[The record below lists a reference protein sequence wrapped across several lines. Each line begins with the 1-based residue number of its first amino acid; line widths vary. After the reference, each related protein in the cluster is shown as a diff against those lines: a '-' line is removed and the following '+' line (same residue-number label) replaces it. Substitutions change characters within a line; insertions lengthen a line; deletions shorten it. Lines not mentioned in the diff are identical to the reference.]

1 MISFRKFLFRPQ
13 SPPPEPRVMQFHTSS
28 GISSYAAVDATPWT
42 IAALTMEGE
51 PYLYSAQGWRATN
64 EERATL
70 LGGTV
75 ALDPTFIKHM
85 VAKQKISAL
94 GRAIWWLARVKEIA
108 IQWVPGKNDIAF
120 NFATTVAKARDKATY
135 YTFNRAA

>member
-1 MISFRKFLFRPQ
+1 MDD
-13 SPPPEPRVMQFHTSS
+13 S
-28 GISSYAAVDATPWT
+28 GIND
-42 IAALTMEGE
+42 GRRD
-51 PYLYSAQGWRATN
+51 LYSAQGWRATN

-94 GRAIWWLARVKEIA
+94 GRAIWWLARVKEVA
-108 IQWVPGKNDIAF
+108 IQWVPGKKKFI
-120 NFATTVAKARDKATY
+120 KS
-135 YTFNRAA
+135 